1 RARARRWVRVAICV
15 GGLGCASAPP
25 TFEGSRGFDSGRN
38 NEVVFP
44 DVGGTTGGPGASGS
58 GGQAQRVMVEDIP
71 CSAGAQSFLPAL
83 EARVLH
89 RVKLPLGLVPMPVAA
104 GGRFGG
110 TQVRVV
116 MEIDG
121 RGTIRRSAVA
131 GSSGMSELDRA
142 VQVAI
147 DEAGCMPVPP
157 KSLLQTPSGTFKVS
171 LRYAFRRG

>member
-1 RARARRWVRVAICV
+1 MPRAL
-15 GGLGCASAPP
+15 GGLLAALVVGCASAPP
-25 TFEGSRGFDSGRN
+25 TFEGSRGFDYGRTS
-38 NEVVFP
+38 EVKFP
-44 DVGGTTGGPGASGS
+44 DAGGTAPGVA
-58 GGQAQRVMVEDIP
+58 AQEPPKPGRVMVQDIP

-110 TQVRVV
+110 SQVRVV

-121 RGTIRRSAVA
+121 RGTIRRSAIA

-142 VQVAI
+142 VQVAV

>member
-1 RARARRWVRVAICV
+1 MVVLAGVLP
-15 GGLGCASAPP
+15 LGCASTPP
-25 TFEGSRGFDSGRN
+25 TFEGSKGFDYGRTS
-38 NEVVFP
+38 
-44 DVGGTTGGPGASGS
+44 DVIFTDTGARSPTTTTTSHARAGDSTG
-58 GGQAQRVMVEDIP
+58 RVMVNDIP
-71 CSAGAQSFLPAL
+71 CSAGQQSFLPAL

-89 RVKLPLGLVPMPVAA
+89 RVRLPLGLVPMPVAA

-142 VQVAI
+142 VQTAV